1 MILCDVLWDEPK
13 LMCCGGVVDLEK
25 VVVMA
30 ELDLKHTDALGWPDA
45 WWHMPQHRI
54 TITRSD
60 AKIFLYRRI
69 I

>member
-45 WWHMPQHRI
+45 WWHWLLQGFFGI
-54 TITRSD
+54 YLILVGRSLLV
-60 AKIFLYRRI
+60 K
-69 I
+69 